1 MKKID
6 RQEPKFENQ
15 TLVLSLIIMAIA
27 DVLLCVNLCQTRGEG
42 IVDSIVMLANLHL
55 CIFEMGFILLNVE
68 SKIDPENSRKLF
80 RGIFIVN
87 LIGIG
92 MIVIF

>member
-6 RQEPKFENQ
+6 RQEPKFEKQ
-15 TLVLSLIIMAIA
+15 TLVFSLIIMAIA

-55 CIFEMGFILLNVE
+55 CIFEMGCIFCMLILKYPPKKVRSCLEAFLSLV
-68 SKIDPENSRKLF
+68 S
-80 RGIFIVN
+80 
-87 LIGIG
+87 
-92 MIVIF
+92 